1 MSDVWIVSL
10 VLAWVVIVLLV
21 VVVLSLLRQLG
32 ALRALIGAG
41 APRRYDDVAE
51 ARLYDPVEPFT
62 IEALDGTP
70 VTIGGDGP
78 PTLLA
83 FHQPGCLECQEIPAV
98 LAALETEARLVS
110 VLTLDRRAAAGHA
123 TPGVPTVVVD
133 DLPPPLRAPA
143 TPATIGITR
152 EGLVCVLGR
161 AAGREQLQEAAHA
174 TVAAAMMAGP
184 GSERLT
190 EWGVCA
196 PFFSRAGA
204 AP

>member
-83 FHQPGCLECQEIPAV
+83 FHQPGCLEH
-98 LAALETEARLVS
+98 LHMLL
-110 VLTLDRRAAAGHA
+110 HA
-123 TPGVPTVVVD
+123 
-133 DLPPPLRAPA
+133 
-143 TPATIGITR
+143 R
-152 EGLVCVLGR
+152 EGHLEFLS
-161 AAGREQLQEAAHA
+161 QLAD
-174 TVAAAMMAGP
+174 G
-184 GSERLT
+184 GI
-190 EWGVCA
+190 
-196 PFFSRAGA
+196 GA
-204 AP
+204 AEAFEDAPSGGVGEGAEGSVKLW